1 MKELSVAAAL
11 ENVYAAFASVPRPKK
26 IEGCPCCTTPERL
39 AVLTAGPLRSL
50 DEELL
55 SWYGFKSMTTI
66 GDEQDY
72 LYFIPRLLESLDWGF
87 SSPDPE
93 MTFCKI
99 RSCKLNESQWD
110 AVSQYLYA
118 HWQAKLRSSE
128 SAENELRNILVA
140 ARKFGE
146 PWQGFLQEW
155 ESKKSLEATAQLAA
169 FIIENAYNLDSARK
183 FSAYMEEN
191 DDAEVKTLKAWLL
204 SSHGRQ
210 RLEQDFFADPD
221 GALAQKISDALS
233 CVEWLA
239 SS

>member
-39 AVLTAGPLRSL
+39 AALTAGPLRSL

-93 MTFCKI
+93 MTFSQELHLHNGRKALPAERIWECQSHRFRGSVSAFWQMSSW
-99 RSCKLNESQWD
+99 RS
-110 AVSQYLYA
+110 
-118 HWQAKLRSSE
+118 
-128 SAENELRNILVA
+128 
-140 ARKFGE
+140 
-146 PWQGFLQEW
+146 P
-155 ESKKSLEATAQLAA
+155 
-169 FIIENAYNLDSARK
+169 
-183 FSAYMEEN
+183 
-191 DDAEVKTLKAWLL
+191 
-204 SSHGRQ
+204 
-210 RLEQDFFADPD
+210 P
-221 GALAQKISDALS
+221 
-233 CVEWLA
+233 
-239 SS
+239 